1 MKPLG
6 THSRCVV
13 RPTGIIGLVVA
24 LSIAVALTGCQ
35 DSVVGQYRMEGSSM
49 EPTLS
54 DATVVD
60 IIDYGDAKPR
70 RGDLVVFRFPGS
82 PDRDFLKRIIGE
94 PGDTVEIRNGTVYI
108 DGAPLDEPYITN
120 KPAYTYGPA
129 RVPPKNYF
137 VLGDNRND
145 SYDSNLWGFLP
156 EENITGRV
164 DL

>member
-1 MKPLG
+1 
-6 THSRCVV
+6 
-13 RPTGIIGLVVA
+13 
-24 LSIAVALTGCQ
+24 
-35 DSVVGQYRMEGSSM
+35 M

-82 PDRDFLKRIIGE
+82 PDRDFLKRIVGE

-129 RVPPKNYF
+129 HVPPKNYF